1 MLRRV
6 LIVPS
11 ASISLLTP
19 TDTLLKLSML
29 CDMAQDQR
37 CKLSNASQAS
47 TLPAQPPPPK
57 RFHLAEAR
65 HMITLVQV
73 LPRLDHGCSR
83 SIPLALEI
91 AGAFGAIIEVLQ
103 ILVELLDCPAGG
115 EIVGIG
121 VQAMLIS
128 PLVVALVVRPS
139 FWVTQMMVA
148 RRRRR
153 RTTRT
158 TRTTTTT
165 TRFGSLT
172 AGSEALRLPIM
183 YLTNDLGCLM
193 ASLAEPDRGD
203 GIDSSQRN
211 RKEVE
216 GTGASPD
223 ILPRR
228 RCCPSRSF
236 AFVKE
241 ALWVRAGCRIIS
253 SVRTTTAT

>member
-128 PLVVALVVRPS
+128 PLVAAFSRPA
-139 FWVTQMMVA
+139 VIL
-148 RRRRR
+148 
-153 RTTRT
+153 
-158 TRTTTTT
+158 
-165 TRFGSLT
+165 GDPDD
-172 AGSEALRLPIM
+172 GGEEAEEKDDEDDEDDED
-183 YLTNDLGCLM
+183 NEDN
-193 ASLAEPDRGD
+193 EDD
-203 GIDSSQRN
+203 DDN
-211 RKEVE
+211 EDNEDNEDDEDDDDDDDEVWE
-216 GTGASPD
+216 SNGW
-223 ILPRR
+223 I
-228 RCCPSRSF
+228 
-236 AFVKE
+236 
-241 ALWVRAGCRIIS
+241 
-253 SVRTTTAT
+253 